1 VKSRNGSTPDMDG
14 KVVVIT
20 GSNIGIG
27 KETAVALASMGATV
41 VLACRN
47 REKATAAGAEVEER
61 CGNGDVRVVHLDLA
75 DLATVRTCA
84 DDIKASW
91 PRLDVLINNAGG
103 MWTQRSTTAQGF
115 EHTFGVN
122 HLGHFYLTTLLLDRL
137 EESAPSRIINVASVA
152 HHVPVRGMRW
162 ADLQTEK
169 RRYTA
174 MRAYSQSKLANV
186 LFTRALALRLDP
198 RQVTAHTL
206 HPGPVRSGFG
216 MDGDMK
222 GVLGVGNKIFRLFE
236 ISSWR
241 GARTSIHLASDPSV
255 EGTTG
260 RYWVRRRPGH
270 MSRAARDA
278 AAADRLWDESEYLLA
293 SVGFPVEPSVT
304 SPSRTGT
311 PARD

>member
-1 VKSRNGSTPDMDG
+1 VRSRNGSTPDMDG
-14 KVVVIT
+14 KFAVIT

-47 REKATAAGAEVEER
+47 EKKATTAAAEVNER
-61 CGNGDVRVVHLDLA
+61 SGNGDVHVVHLDLA
-75 DLATVRTCA
+75 DLTTVQTCA
-84 DDIKASW
+84 ENITASW

-103 MWTQRSTTAQGF
+103 MWTRRSTTAQGF
-115 EHTFGVN
+115 EQTFGVN
-122 HLGHFYLTTLLLDRL
+122 HLGHFYLTALLLDRIK
-137 EESAPSRIINVASVA
+137 ESAPSRIINVASVA
-152 HHVPVRGMRW
+152 HHLPVRGMRW

-186 LFTRALALRLDP
+186 LFTRALARRLDP
-198 RQVTAHTL
+198 QQVTVHTL

-222 GVLGVGNKIFRLFE
+222 GVLGFGNKIFRLFE
-236 ISSWR
+236 ISSPR

-270 MSRAARDA
+270 MSRAARNEA
-278 AAADRLWDESEYLLA
+278 EADRLWDESERLLA
-293 SVGFPVEPSVT
+293 SVGFPFEPSRLA
-304 SPSRTGT
+304 S
-311 PARD
+311 ARHL